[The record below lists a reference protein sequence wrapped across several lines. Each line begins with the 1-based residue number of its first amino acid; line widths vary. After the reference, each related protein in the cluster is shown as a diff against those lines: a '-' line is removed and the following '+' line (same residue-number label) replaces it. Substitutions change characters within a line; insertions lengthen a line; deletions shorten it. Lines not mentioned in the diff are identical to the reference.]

1 MADAQGSG
9 LHETL
14 HGELGAPLFTAP
26 GREWIANGWNLCAS
40 FPALPLYSRLA
51 GALGWARAAAVG
63 TSPRRHLENVD
74 PDQGSTAT
82 KTRWE
87 YDSTKNTAPS
97 RSPIAH
103 KGNAS
108 GYL

>member
-1 MADAQGSG
+1 MRPCTVNLEFHYSPHRG
-9 LHETL
+9 
-14 HGELGAPLFTAP
+14 
-26 GREWIANGWNLCAS
+26 ANGSPMAGICMRVFSHCRYTRA
-40 FPALPLYSRLA
+40 LA

-74 PDQGSTAT
+74 PDQGSTAK

-97 RSPIAH
+97 RFPIAH